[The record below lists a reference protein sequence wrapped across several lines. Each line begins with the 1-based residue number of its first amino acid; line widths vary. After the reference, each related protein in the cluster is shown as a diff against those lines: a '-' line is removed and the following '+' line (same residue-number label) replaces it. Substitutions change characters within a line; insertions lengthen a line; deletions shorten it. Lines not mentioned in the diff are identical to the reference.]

1 MSYLNSVRQQWT
13 EYLNFD
19 FISSAIT
26 SPVYNSAKI
35 LVPLLTPIIGSDYN
49 EKILSLLR
57 TLFMFYHKLSF
68 HG

>member
-13 EYLNFD
+13 EYLDFD

-35 LVPLLTPIIGSDYN
+35 LVPLLTPIIRSDYN

-57 TLFMFYHKLSF
+57 LFMFYHKLSF